1 MVQGPTAVVWVD
13 GWEDATVQH
22 AVNRAFMEMQ
32 GTWDPGDGESREGL
46 PVLIRAEGFAVAELE
61 FDPADGALPRM
72 YLWPR
77 GRVR

>member
-13 GWEDATVQH
+13 GWEDPRVQH

-32 GTWDPGDGESREGL
+32 GTWDPDNDESRERL
-46 PVLIRAEGFAVAELE
+46 LALTRAEDFADAELE
-61 FDPADGALPRM
+61 YDPADGALPRI
-72 YLWPR
+72 YIWPR